1 MSETPHPPFGLFGS
15 RRGNIRAAL
24 LIFLVAIV
32 CAFMAVYVD
41 KAFVLMVREG
51 LSKETR
57 QAFLPVT
64 ELGKADYYILAL
76 LLAWAIG
83 RAGFLRAAP
92 MGVANTWAALARAS
106 GFIMASL
113 AFSAIFVH
121 ILKLTVGRAR
131 PKELFA
137 NDVYAAFPF
146 SFDTS
151 LSSFPSGHSQTVWS
165 IMAALMFLY
174 PRAWPLFASWAAV
187 IASSRIIV
195 GSHFPSDV
203 LMGSF
208 IAVLSAL
215 YVRQKWFPD
224 ATAPRFKPW
233 LTHGQSNNR
242 KTTNS

>member
-1 MSETPHPPFGLFGS
+1 M
-15 RRGNIRAAL
+15 AL
-24 LIFLVAIV
+24 
-32 CAFMAVYVD
+32 YVD
-41 KAFVLMVREG
+41 KTFALMVREG

-57 QAFLPVT
+57 EAFLPVT
-64 ELGKADYYILAL
+64 ELGKADFYILAL

-92 MGVANTWAALARAS
+92 MGVAKAWAALARAS

-113 AFSAIFVH
+113 AFSALFVH

-131 PKELFA
+131 PKELFQ
-137 NDVYAAFPF
+137 NDVYGAFPF
-146 SFDTS
+146 SFDTH

-174 PRAWPLFASWAAV
+174 PRAWPLFAAWATV
-187 IASSRIIV
+187 IASSRVIV

-208 IAVLSAL
+208 IAGLSAL
-215 YVRQKWFPD
+215 YVRQKWFRD
-224 ATAPRFKPW
+224 AAAPRFKPW
-233 LTHGQSNNR
+233 LAHGEPNNR
-242 KTTNS
+242 KTPRS